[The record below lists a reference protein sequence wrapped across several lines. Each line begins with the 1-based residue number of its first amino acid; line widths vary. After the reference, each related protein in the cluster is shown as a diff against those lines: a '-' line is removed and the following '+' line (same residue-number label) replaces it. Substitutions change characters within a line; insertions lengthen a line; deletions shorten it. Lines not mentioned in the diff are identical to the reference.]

1 MSCCGTEGAP
11 RSRIDEEDSGMS
23 GRSRIRVRGRQSQG
37 GGPLTLL
44 RLEVPDKGRRRKS
57 IGRLADLQ
65 TWQTALP
72 LGEEGDCSLPREWVG
87 VRWGEWE

>member
-11 RSRIDEEDSGMS
+11 RSRVDEEDSACG
-23 GRSRIRVRGRQSQG
+23 RIRILVRGGWSQG

-72 LGEEGDCSLPREWVG
+72 PGEEGDCSLPREWVG